1 MNDVDSLIENTPL
14 DLVLQH
20 YGLPLSQSGSREY
33 RMKCVFNAAAC
44 SDNQYG
50 NLAIKLD
57 AAKRIYCHAC
67 QTAGNL
73 LTLLHGL
80 ETGRPPISG
89 RLRGQEFKAAAAKL
103 REINGLVESPAS
115 APSVP
120 QKSVK
125 TESPLT
131 PLSDVLPNDP
141 EIKNETLVS
150 TVNVPLRRHDKEA
163 ARALADLHKELV
175 TDVSLMSPE
184 AAAYVRKRP
193 WMTEEVMKKWGVGW
207 IPGNGR
213 SLFRKNYFVY
223 THRDIRSDV
232 ISYSGRDLTF
242 ESKWQRWLKEGKPE
256 GKKPNKHRYVSGFH
270 RGSELYGGQAS
281 RLEEDYIKE
290 SLAKYGLVIVEGMN
304 DVIRM
309 DELGVAAVGI
319 CSNKATGVQIRKL
332 VQFAQRTKIGRV
344 LLLPDCDEEG
354 ESGFKGLLWTLS
366 EYALDVGVG
375 ISRNMYGSRFN
386 GFQPENLSKS
396 DFEFIK
402 NEKAFHGE
410 NVYDEN
416 AVNFNTWNG

>member
-1 MNDVDSLIENTPL
+1 MNSKNRGYMNDVDSLVENTPL

-33 RMKCVFNAAAC
+33 RMKCVFNEAC
-44 SDNQYG
+44 SDSQYG

-80 ETGRPPISG
+80 ETGKPPMSG
-89 RLRGQEFKAAAAKL
+89 RLRGQEFKAAVVKL

-115 APSVP
+115 APSIP
-120 QKSVK
+120 QKTAK
-125 TESPLT
+125 AENPIT
-131 PLSDVLPNDP
+131 PLPDALPNDP
-141 EIKNETLVS
+141 AKEKETSIS
-150 TVNVPLRRHDKEA
+150 TVNVPLRRHEKEA
-163 ARALADLHKELV
+163 ARALADLYKDLV
-175 TDVSLMSPE
+175 TDLSQMSPE

-193 WMTEEVMKKWGVGW
+193 WMTEEVMKKWGIGW

-232 ISYSGRDLTF
+232 VSYSGRDLTF
-242 ESKWQRWLKEGKPE
+242 ETKWQRWLKDGKPE

-270 RGSELYGGQAS
+270 RGSELYGGFAS
-281 RLEEDYIKE
+281 RLDEPAVQE

-309 DELGVAAVGI
+309 DELGVCAVGI
-319 CSNKATGVQIRKL
+319 CSNRATEIQIEKI
-332 VQFAQRTKIGRV
+332 VKFAQRVANDRV
-344 LLLPDCDEEG
+344 VLVPDCDIEG
-354 ESGFKGLLWTLS
+354 EAGFKELLWSLAKKGLNTSLAS
-366 EYALDVGVG
+366 V
-375 ISRNMYGSRFN
+375 RQNGSSN
-386 GFQPENLSKS
+386 IQPEDLSPE
-396 DFEFIK
+396 DW
-402 NEKAFHGE
+402 KALLSM
-410 NVYDEN
+410 
-416 AVNFNTWNG
+416 